1 MHKFVRP
8 QKVSDQILTI
18 LEERIAAGEYVEG
31 SRLASERML
40 AEEFGVSRPSVRTA
54 LNILVSRG
62 VLEARQGDGYYVSA
76 KPQQDF
82 LQSWQDI
89 LGKHSNWEHD
99 VYDFSCHI
107 EGCMAALAAQRRTD
121 TDLKRIEFWLANFET
136 ACREGNLDHQAE
148 ADYSFHQTIAD
159 AAHNI
164 LFSHLSAGL
173 LKMLYEQTRS
183 DIIHADHA
191 CNPRPTLMAHHR
203 ALYEAIKAGDAQQA
217 ADTARRHL
225 NFVSERIREG
235 REYQSRR
242 EHADTLAQYDLDKVK
257 DWS

>member
-1 MHKFVRP
+1 MTKLVRP
-8 QKVSDQILTI
+8 QKVSDQILAV
-18 LEERIAAGEYVEG
+18 LEERIAAGEYPEG
-31 SRLASERML
+31 QKIPPERSL
-40 AEEFGVSRPSVRTA
+40 AEEFNVSRPSVRVA
-54 LNILVSRG
+54 LNVLIAKN

-82 LQSWQDI
+82 LADWQAL
-89 LGKHSNWEHD
+89 LGKHSNWERD

-107 EGCMAALAAQRRTD
+107 EGCMAALAAMRRTD

-136 ACREGNLDHQAE
+136 ACHEGNLDHQAE

-164 LFSHLSAGL
+164 LFSHLSASL

-183 DIIHADHA
+183 DIIHADHEY
-191 CNPRPTLMAHHR
+191 NPRPTLIAHHR

-217 ADTARRHL
+217 AEIARRHL
-225 NFVSERIREG
+225 DFVSERIREG

-242 EHADTLAQYDLDKVK
+242 EHADTLAQHDLDRVK
-257 DWS
+257 GW